1 MRIPRKNTP
10 IAAVIVIIMA
20 IAVTLFGNESH
31 NHQEHNN
38 SPYSVVNS
46 NVPYF
51 SELDYTD
58 IAFESY
64 GELDYL
70 GRCTGAYACLGIETM
85 PTEKRESIS
94 HIKPTGWQSVR
105 YDFIDGESLYNRCHL
120 IGFQLSG
127 ENANE
132 RNLITGTRYMNVEG
146 MLPFENMV
154 ADYIKET
161 NNHVLYR
168 VTPVFDG
175 KNLIASGVTIEA
187 LSVEDMGEGICFNVL
202 CHNVQP
208 YVKIDYA
215 DGDSSL
221 E

>member
-1 MRIPRKNTP
+1 
-10 IAAVIVIIMA
+10 
-20 IAVTLFGNESH
+20 
-31 NHQEHNN
+31 
-38 SPYSVVNS
+38 
-46 NVPYF
+46 
-51 SELDYTD
+51 
-58 IAFESY
+58 
-64 GELDYL
+64 
-70 GRCTGAYACLGIETM
+70 
-85 PTEKRESIS
+85 
-94 HIKPTGWQSVR
+94 
-105 YDFIDGESLYNRCHL
+105 
-120 IGFQLSG
+120 
-127 ENANE
+127 
-132 RNLITGTRYMNVEG
+132 MNVEG